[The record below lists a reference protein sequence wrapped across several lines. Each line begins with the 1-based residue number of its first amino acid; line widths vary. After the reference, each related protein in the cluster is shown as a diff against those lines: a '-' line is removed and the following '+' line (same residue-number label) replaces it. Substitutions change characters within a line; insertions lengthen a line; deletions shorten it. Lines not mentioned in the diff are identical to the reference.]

1 MKRPSTS
8 VRLTI
13 GQKWANAYMKISK
26 GENIYVPNDKFM
38 CGQWTNNV
46 LTIVLES
53 TRMMSSNVRNEKNTE
68 LHAEARLR

>member
-1 MKRPSTS
+1 
-8 VRLTI
+8 
-13 GQKWANAYMKISK
+13 MKISK

-53 TRMMSSNVRNEKNTE
+53 TRMMSSNVRNEKK
-68 LHAEARLR
+68 H